1 MLEFIIKIGI
11 KTNLINT
18 NCLSMWLGEKI
29 NQNDINDR
37 FWIIDLYLID
47 YNQLNS
53 IEMYENRQII
63 SNEKMIEIKYF
74 FLNLIFVK
82 YKASK
87 NFKYIDILLNIYLEG
102 IFDFKGE
109 EKIILNSI
117 MILKESN
124 YIDNGQ
130 NDLYSLIEFLNLEIQ
145 KNHCHSLNKE
155 LEVEKLDKC
164 FN

>member
-74 FLNLIFVK
+74 FLKKFPK
-82 YKASK
+82 SK
-87 NFKYIDILLNIYLEG
+87 
-102 IFDFKGE
+102 
-109 EKIILNSI
+109 
-117 MILKESN
+117 
-124 YIDNGQ
+124 
-130 NDLYSLIEFLNLEIQ
+130 DLRSPF
-145 KNHCHSLNKE
+145 
-155 LEVEKLDKC
+155 
-164 FN
+164 